1 MDLHTFLSRT
11 YPFTVTD
18 LTDAPR
24 GLVAQTHIASTAEGS
39 RVFVKVVHAALFKA
53 HLVNSAATHAYLAT
67 QLGHC
72 INAPIP
78 ARSGAGVARFG
89 ESVVAV
95 SQIIDAPLTE
105 AYDLHTFGQL
115 IGKLHTVSVDDRVP
129 TRRIADFEHV
139 ALLDT
144 LAAHAFAGTGSAPWR
159 AVIAERLSPWY
170 APYTHYRQRMRHF
183 DNAFRQL
190 PSQPLVYTH
199 GDAGG
204 NVVANDAFNLHL
216 IDWDYIGLSEPERD
230 LWVFE
235 FYPEFITGYQRM
247 VPSYEPNEV
256 RLQYAAYRQ
265 FFDYLV
271 YFFTVLHH
279 TPADSDIHS
288 AIDNLVSLFTDWC
301 PPHLR

>member
-1 MDLHTFLSRT
+1 MDLQTFLTHT
-11 YPFTVTD
+11 YPFVVTN

-24 GLVAQTHIASTAEGS
+24 GLVAQTHIATVLDGTK
-39 RVFVKVVHAALFKA
+39 RFIKIVHAPLFKA
-53 HLVNSAATHAYLAT
+53 HLIQSAASHAYLAT
-67 QLGHC
+67 QLGDR

-78 ARSGAGVARFG
+78 TKNNAGVARY
-89 ESVVAV
+89 EHSIVAV
-95 SQIIDAPLTE
+95 SHIIDAPLTE
-105 AYDLHTFGQL
+105 TYDLYAFGQL
-115 IGKLHTVSVDDRVP
+115 IGDLHSVAIDNRVA
-129 TRRIADFEHV
+129 TRRIADFEHIG
-139 ALLDT
+139 LLET
-144 LAAHAFAGTGSAPWR
+144 LSRHAFAGTGTAPWR
-159 AVIAERLSPWY
+159 AHIAERLAPWHAQY
-170 APYTHYRQRMRHF
+170 AHSYARLRYFAR
-183 DNAFRQL
+183 AFRQL
-190 PSQPLVYTH
+190 PAQPLVYTH

-235 FYPEFITGYQRM
+235 FYPEFIAGYQSI

-271 YFFTVLHH
+271 YFFNVLHL
-279 TPADSDIHS
+279 TPADSDVNS
-288 AIDNLVSLFTDWC
+288 AIDNLISLFTDWC